1 MKRIVFGEKD
11 NPVKLKNTRKVFKKI
26 IPVVLILSFLTAAV
40 LFITSSSSSSS
51 LISPVVKFIFAK
63 TSLDYN
69 DDRVNVL
76 LLGMAGGRHDGATLT
91 DTILVASYNLNTNQ
105 LHIISIPRDLW
116 LPSLASK
123 ANAVYQAGL
132 SQKNGLAHTKVVIG
146 NVVGLPIHYGL
157 RIDFQGFIDAVN
169 ILGGIDIEVQNSFD
183 DYLYP
188 ITGKE
193 NDLCGWEEVE
203 KEFNEEE
210 AKKLNIEQ
218 GKRKVFV
225 KDAAIATDSAEED
238 KGVKYFSCRFEHI
251 NFDKGL
257 THMDG
262 EEALKFVRSRHGT
275 NGEGSDFAR
284 SKRQEFILQAIRKKV
299 LSLDTLFN
307 PKKLGELFN
316 AFSKSIDTDISIKD
330 ALEFYKL
337 SKKLTESY
345 PISLDD
351 SVKEGLADGRTRL
364 LTHPSAADFGG
375 AYVLVSE
382 DDDFSIIHKYIMGV
396 LRKSEEEYE
405 ASTAARTGSE

>member
-1 MKRIVFGEKD
+1 
-11 NPVKLKNTRKVFKKI
+11 
-26 IPVVLILSFLTAAV
+26 
-40 LFITSSSSSSS
+40 
-51 LISPVVKFIFAK
+51 
-63 TSLDYN
+63 
-69 DDRVNVL
+69 
-76 LLGMAGGRHDGATLT
+76 MAGGRHDGATLT

-262 EEALKFVRSRHGT
+262 ETALKFVRSRHG
-275 NGEGSDFAR
+275 NNNEGTDFAR
-284 SKRQEFILQAIRKKV
+284 SKRQQKLLLAVKDKA
-299 LSLDTLFN
+299 LSLETLLN
-307 PKKLGELFN
+307 PIKLKELYDAYSNNVETDVDFGTIQG
-316 AFSKSIDTDISIKD
+316 FYLLSKQTKFDDIKSIV
-330 ALEFYKL
+330 
-337 SKKLTESY
+337 
-345 PISLDD
+345 LDD
-351 SVKEGLADGRTRL
+351 RSASREGGL
-364 LTHPSAADFGG
+364 LYAPEDTSLYGG
-375 AYVLVSE
+375 AYVLIPRVG
-382 DDDFSIIHKYIMGV
+382 DFSQIHAYVQKFIF
-396 LRKSEEEYE
+396 EQ
-405 ASTAARTGSE
+405 